1 MTMSTGTATTTA
13 TADIIM
19 NTDSAALM
27 RLGALLHLVDPTLPI
42 GGFNHSGGLETF
54 VQQITNPQ
62 QQILANTALYEFL
75 RTAILFVTELIR
87 KKTDRLFRVAVYRR
101 VRNHYAVG
109 LNRVA

>member
-1 MTMSTGTATTTA
+1 MSTGTATTTA

-54 VQQITNPQ
+54 VQQNQVHDAAT
-62 QQILANTALYEFL
+62 LHE
-75 RTAILFVTELIR
+75 
-87 KKTDRLFRVAVYRR
+87 
-101 VRNHYAVG
+101 
-109 LNRVA
+109 